1 MTENAPL
8 MRVVALCPS
17 FRRPKLAGNAAACFA
32 AQDYSGPRKL
42 LIWEDGGAL
51 LASESEVIEV
61 VTSNRFPDLGS
72 KYNALAERAIRE
84 NKADLLVVWEDD
96 DIYLPWHLSAHVT
109 ALESMG
115 RMWSKPSRVLSLYTG
130 RLQEEWAYGRFH
142 ASIALR
148 REAWEAVKWPTS
160 GRADFDQEFMARL
173 WERFGPP
180 ADPLEIHP
188 IPGYV
193 FRYASTGSWHAQHFM
208 RGPGDTNWYRAVEE
222 YVTPEEP
229 CPLTIAFDEETETV
243 CQLQRG
249 QLPIT
254 PGGKRKSSRRPG
266 RMWPKNWAW
275 I

>member
-84 NKADLLVVWEDD
+84 KKADVLVVWEDD
-96 DIYLPWHLSAHVT
+96 DIYLPWHLSVHVR
-109 ALESMG
+109 ALQETG

-130 RLQEEWAYGRFH
+130 RLQEEPAAGRFH

-148 REAWEAVKWPTS
+148 REAWEEVRWPTS
-160 GRADFDQEFMARL
+160 GRADFDQQFMASLGR
-173 WERFGPP
+173 RFGPP

-188 IPGYV
+188 VPGYV
-193 FRYASTGSWHAQHFM
+193 FRFGSTGSWHAQHFM
-208 RGPGDTNWYRAVEE
+208 CGPSDTSWYRTLEQHVER
-222 YVTPEEP
+222 TSPRP
-229 CPLTIAFDEETETV
+229 MTIMFDPETENV
-243 CQLQRG
+243 YQLFTRDRWG
-249 QLPIT
+249 IL
-254 PGGKRKSSRRPG
+254 PG
-266 RMWPKNWAW
+266 RSRSL
-275 I
+275 IG

>member
-51 LASESEVIEV
+51 LASESELVEVIASE
-61 VTSNRFPDLGS
+61 RFPDLGS

-84 NKADLLVVWEDD
+84 KKADVLVVWEDD
-96 DIYLPWHLSAHVT
+96 DIYLPWHLSVHVR
-109 ALESMG
+109 ALQETG

-130 RLQEEWAYGRFH
+130 RLQEEPAAGRFH

-148 REAWEAVKWPTS
+148 REAWEEVRWPTS
-160 GRADFDQEFMARL
+160 GRADFDQQFMASLGR
-173 WERFGPP
+173 RFGPP

-188 IPGYV
+188 VPGYV
-193 FRYASTGSWHAQHFM
+193 FRFGSTGSWHAQHFM
-208 RGPGDTNWYRAVEE
+208 CGPSDTSWYQDVERTVSPVPKTELRAE
-222 YVTPEEP
+222 
-229 CPLTIAFDEETETV
+229 FDEETRAVYERFREPRT
-243 CQLQRG
+243 
-249 QLPIT
+249 
-254 PGGKRKSSRRPG
+254 
-266 RMWPKNWAW
+266 
-275 I
+275 